1 MVSEGHLEFSH
12 PRFTCMKI
20 FCKERGTSGAGVLHR
35 QYNPNSKKEQCRD
48 SGVKII
54 GNSAK
59 TPVPS
64 TRNSA
69 VDYRIAASIG
79 VTDVRV
85 Q

>member
-1 MVSEGHLEFSH
+1 MHIFSA
-12 PRFTCMKI
+12 R
-20 FCKERGTSGAGVLHR
+20 VLF
-35 QYNPNSKKEQCRD
+35 
-48 SGVKII
+48 VVII

-69 VDYRIAASIG
+69 VDYSIAASIG

>member
-1 MVSEGHLEFSH
+1 MWLKFRNQRTTNN
-12 PRFTCMKI
+12 PM
-20 FCKERGTSGAGVLHR
+20 CKTFHERW
-35 QYNPNSKKEQCRD
+35 NF
-48 SGVKII
+48 I

-69 VDYRIAASIG
+69 VDYSIAASIG